1 MIRPGTERRTE
12 RRAARPPAAER
23 ARELAG
29 RVPAARALVDRLD
42 RAGAGPVDALTRA
55 AQVADARV
63 LASIDRIG
71 AVAADAET
79 AAAATA
85 SYLTLLDLADRAGI
99 ADDLD
104 ISLRLAAVGQAV
116 PRDGAKIA
124 HGNAAEVCARA
135 HEVGATVTL
144 DTVMLDS
151 AEPAAVDAM
160 LATLEELRRD
170 VPTAGALLRTSLAR
184 TLGDCRD
191 LARPGCR
198 VRLCPGPVRARPT
211 ATGIRRSRLDR
222 HGAFAGCLGVLMAGP
237 GYPMVATDDPGLI
250 ALTARLALHVGRR
263 RDSFEFQ
270 ALTGTLGREHR
281 RLAAEGYRTRA
292 YVGYGSPRPVRP
304 R

>member
-1 MIRPGTERRTE
+1 MIRPGTQ
-12 RRAARPPAAER
+12 RRAERPPAAGR

-42 RAGAGPVDALTRA
+42 RAGAGPVDALARA

-63 LASIDRIG
+63 LASIDRVG
-71 AVAADAET
+71 PVATDAE
-79 AAAATA
+79 AAGATTA

-124 HGNAAEVCARA
+124 HGNAAEICARA
-135 HEVGATVTL
+135 REVGATVTL
-144 DTVMLDS
+144 DIFPLDA

-160 LATLEELRRD
+160 LVTLSELRRD
-170 VPTAGALLRTSLAR
+170 VPATGAVLRTGLAR
-184 TLGDCRD
+184 TVADCRD

-198 VRLCPGPVRARPT
+198 VRLCPGPARARQSAPG
-211 ATGIRRSRLDR
+211 ARRARLDR
-222 HGAFAGCLGVLMAGP
+222 RGAFASSLGVLMAGP

-250 ALTARLALHVGRR
+250 ALTARLAMHVGRR

-270 ALTGTLGREHR
+270 ALTGMLGREHR

-292 YVGYGSPRPVRP
+292 YVGYGPLRPARA